1 ITALAK
7 REQKDKKNLPKLDSI
22 SKKYPIKDIQRFVLG
37 GIPGINRSK
46 ADQLLESFSNIKSLA
61 NAEPTD
67 ISDLSGFGKTLAN
80 RIHKLMNHD
89 FKEEDDLE

>member
-1 ITALAK
+1 M
-7 REQKDKKNLPKLDSI
+7 
-22 SKKYPIKDIQRFVLG
+22 
-37 GIPGINRSK
+37 
-46 ADQLLESFSNIKSLA
+46 A